1 MKKENPN
8 KIIAGRSYR
17 EIIDR
22 YEKKINDP
30 RITKTGK
37 QSCKIIKE
45 FLKIKCPLKNAP
57 EKLNKFYK
65 KYNLNISVGKEFFPI
80 TNFKQKNLKF
90 EFSTGN
96 GRGREIEY
104 YSSFIF
110 SIDIKIKNKQK
121 TFISGGR
128 FNDLTS
134 KNLGLRKIPA
144 VGCAINL
151 GVYE

>member
-1 MKKENPN
+1 MAE
-8 KIIAGRSYR
+8 
-17 EIIDR
+17 
-22 YEKKINDP
+22 
-30 RITKTGK
+30 TK
-37 QSCKIIKE
+37 
-45 FLKIKCPLKNAP
+45 
-57 EKLNKFYK
+57 
-65 KYNLNISVGKEFFPI
+65 
-80 TNFKQKNLKF
+80 
-90 EFSTGN
+90 
-96 GRGREIEY
+96 IEY
-104 YSSFIF
+104 FDSFIF

>member
-1 MKKENPN
+1 MKYLKDMKKI
-8 KIIAGRSYR
+8 K
-17 EIIDR
+17 
-22 YEKKINDP
+22 DP

-45 FLKIKCPLKNAP
+45 FLKDQMSQKSPRKSQILQ
-57 EKLNKFYK
+57 

-80 TNFKQKNLKF
+80 KNFKQKNLKF
-90 EFSTGN
+90 EFSTSN
-96 GRGREIEY
+96 GRGREVEY

-134 KNLGLRKIPA
+134 KFLACENTSSWLRS
-144 VGCAINL
+144 
-151 GVYE
+151 